1 MKTIRDPL
9 HGSIELDPLVL
20 ELLDTPEMQR
30 LRRIRQ
36 LGFSHLVYPGANH
49 TRFEHSL
56 GVYHLAKRVL
66 GLMGIEDP
74 TFEASSLIHDI
85 GHAPFSHVSEELMQ
99 RYLGYG
105 HQKIGDIIKKSE
117 IGDILSR
124 NSISV
129 GEILKCIDGKSPIG
143 RILSSEIDIDKMDY
157 ILRDSYYTGAA
168 FGLVDCE
175 RLIRVIKIHNDEPV
189 IELRGLQVAESLLV
203 TRFLMYS
210 AVYHHHVSRIAG
222 SMFLKGLLDLI
233 ESGKLNAQQ
242 MARMDEP
249 EIEIFMQDAGGYP
262 SWIIESL
269 KNRRLFKRAIYTG
282 VESFERGK
290 RILDLRGKER
300 RLEEEIG
307 SKAGIDPEYIILD
320 IPSLP
325 EISEQDARILMERG
339 EVKYLFEVSNI
350 VRVLTS
356 AVWDKWRLGVYTRE
370 ENLDAVAKAAK
381 DVLGISTGM
390 RQNALDVYID

>member
-129 GEILKCIDGKSPIG
+129 GEILKYIDGKSPIG

>member
-233 ESGKLNAQQ
+233 ESGKLSAQQ

-300 RLEEEIG
+300 RIEEEIG

>member
-300 RLEEEIG
+300 RIEEEIG

>member
-175 RLIRVIKIHNDEPV
+175 RLIRVIKIYNDEPV

-300 RLEEEIG
+300 RIEEEIG

>member
-1 MKTIRDPL
+1 VKTIRDPL
-9 HGSIELDPLVL
+9 HGSIELDPLSL
-20 ELLDTPEMQR
+20 ELLDTPAMQR

-36 LGFSHLVYPGANH
+36 LGFSNLVYPGANH

-66 GLMGIEDP
+66 GLMKIDDP
-74 TFEASSLIHDI
+74 IFAASSLIHDI

-105 HQKIGDIIKKSE
+105 HEKIGDLIKKGE

-124 NSISV
+124 NSIGV
-129 GEILKCIDGKSPIG
+129 GEILKYIDGKSPIG

-175 RLIRVIKIHNDEPV
+175 RLIRVIKIFNEEPV
-189 IELRGLQVAESLLV
+189 IERRGLQVAESLLV
-203 TRFLMYS
+203 TRFLMYA

-222 SMFLKGLLDLI
+222 SMFLKGLSDLI
-233 ESGKLNAQQ
+233 ESGGLDAER

-249 EIEIFMQDAGGYP
+249 EINRFMEDAGGYP
-262 SWIIESL
+262 SWIVESL
-269 KNRRLFKRAIYTG
+269 NNRRLFKRAIYTG
-282 VESFERGK
+282 IDNFERGK

-300 RLEEEIG
+300 RIEEEIG
-307 SKAGIDPEYIILD
+307 SMAGVDHAYIILD
-320 IPSLP
+320 IPRVP
-325 EISEQDARILMERG
+325 KISEEGARILLEKR
-339 EVKYLFEVSNI
+339 EVKYLYEVSNI

-356 AVWDKWRLGVYTRE
+356 AVWDKWRLGVYTRRNDVE
-370 ENLDAVAKAAK
+370 AVSKASK
-381 DVLGISTGM
+381 DVLGIEKETK
-390 RQNALDVYID
+390 QNALDIYVD